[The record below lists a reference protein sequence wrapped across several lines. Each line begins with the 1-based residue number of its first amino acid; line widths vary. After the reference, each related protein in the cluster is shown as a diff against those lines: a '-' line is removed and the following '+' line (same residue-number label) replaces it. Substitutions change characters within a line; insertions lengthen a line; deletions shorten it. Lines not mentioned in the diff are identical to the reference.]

1 MLISSERLCL
11 FPANG
16 YAYFQRTLHVE
27 VKEMPIF
34 CLLIN
39 KEREIIASSYNH
51 TNESKNGSRHC
62 ELITIDK
69 YLYGE
74 NYERMKNFNLIK
86 CFNNSENSVENSLS
100 SYFLYDRDYKKINE
114 ASPLRKNGESTENE
128 EKRGNHMTTEKRSDS
143 YLDMDMKGD
152 TGDATADGKGDADSG
167 EDRLYILQ
175 KKSEVRE
182 KMENLKNCCIVV
194 TCEPCI
200 MCVYALKLMGY
211 TKIGTKQNETAA
223 YDDLNV
229 NYVDSGGCTQRSI
242 SLMKSFYRAGNPS
255 GFSPYSGQNFARIS
269 RAHGGIRAYRASVPV
284 WLFPKLRYNVLPIF
298 SLRFFPL
305 FSTRRKKEKI
315 INIDFPQQSKFRRTP
330 YFISQR

>member
-1 MLISSERLCL
+1 MVQLSEEEVIHFLNIAL
-11 FPANG
+11 EEAEKS
-16 YAYFQRTLHVE
+16 LHVE

-39 KEREIIASSYNH
+39 EEREIIASSYNH

-100 SYFLYDRDYKKINE
+100 SYFLYDRDYKKITE
-114 ASPLRKNGESTENE
+114 VRSLHKNGESTANE
-128 EKRGNHMTTEKRSDS
+128 EKMENYMTTEKRSDS
-143 YLDMDMKGD
+143 YLDKDMKGD
-152 TGDATADGKGDADSG
+152 KGDAASDGNDDVAADDNGYADSG

-175 KKSEVRE
+175 KKGEVRE

-200 MCVYALKLMGY
+200 MCVYALKLMGIKDIY
-211 TKIGTKQNETAA
+211 FCCLNERFGGCGSVLSLHKI

-255 GFSPYSGQNFARIS
+255 APEEKRK
-269 RAHGGIRAYRASVPV
+269 R
-284 WLFPKLRYNVLPIF
+284 
-298 SLRFFPL
+298 SL
-305 FSTRRKKEKI
+305 I
-315 INIDFPQQSKFRRTP
+315 
-330 YFISQR
+330 

>member
-1 MLISSERLCL
+1 MVQLSEEEVIHFLNIAL
-11 FPANG
+11 EEAEKS
-16 YAYFQRTLHVE
+16 LHVE

-200 MCVYALKLMGY
+200 MCVYALKLMGIKNIY
-211 TKIGTKQNETAA
+211 FCCLNERFGGCGSVLSLHKI

-255 GFSPYSGQNFARIS
+255 APEEKRK
-269 RAHGGIRAYRASVPV
+269 R
-284 WLFPKLRYNVLPIF
+284 
-298 SLRFFPL
+298 SL
-305 FSTRRKKEKI
+305 I
-315 INIDFPQQSKFRRTP
+315 
-330 YFISQR
+330 